1 VVIAVFTESFR
12 PVVNGVSV
20 SVETFAREL
29 TALGHEV
36 HVFAPRYP
44 GYTDNWP
51 FQVHRLPSITTPFA
65 RDYPL
70 PIPISGRLHR
80 LLLDAGINLIHT
92 QSPFLSG
99 WSGAF
104 WAKKLHIP
112 LVTTHHTIYTEYVHY
127 AKIVPPALAKRVVIA
142 ITRRHCN
149 RANLVIVPT
158 EPIIGLLRSYGVTAP
173 IKAVPTGVDV
183 ESIASAPPE
192 WAINQYGIPEGN
204 KVVLY
209 AGRLAPEKN
218 VLELIRAFA
227 LISRARS
234 DVVFLVVGG
243 GPSADDCKRLAASL
257 GIGERV
263 RFTGVLHPPHLY
275 SCYAAAD
282 LMLYPS
288 LTDTQGMV
296 LCEALAAGTPCVA
309 ANAYG
314 ATSVVQHGIDGILVP
329 GSAESLAQAALEL
342 LSDPEKLEAMS
353 RNARENAKR
362 FGRRECALKMLSA
375 YNEAIQN
382 AEKEL
387 LFKSKR

>member
-1 VVIAVFTESFR
+1 MVIAVFTESFR

-29 TALGHEV
+29 TILGHEV

-44 GYTDNWP
+44 GYKDNWP
-51 FQVHRLPSITTPFA
+51 FHVHRLPSITTPFA

-70 PIPISGRLHR
+70 PIPVPSRLHR
-80 LLLDAGINLIHT
+80 PLLGAGISLIHT

-99 WSGAF
+99 WLGAF
-104 WAKKLHIP
+104 WAKRLRVP

-127 AKIVPPALAKRVVIA
+127 AKLVPPTLAKRVVTA
-142 ITRRHCN
+142 ITKWHSN

-158 EPIIGLLRSYGVTAP
+158 EPIISLLRSYGVTAP

-183 ESIASAPPE
+183 ENIASAPPE
-192 WAINQYGIPEGN
+192 WAINRYGIPAGSR
-204 KVVLY
+204 VVLY

-218 VLELIRAFA
+218 VSELIRAFA
-227 LISRARS
+227 IISRARS
-234 DVVFLVVGG
+234 DVMFLVVGG
-243 GPSADDCKRLAASL
+243 GPSTEECKRLAASL

-282 LMLYPS
+282 IMLYPS

-314 ATSVVQHGIDGILVP
+314 ATSVVQHGVDGILVP
-329 GSAESLAQAALEL
+329 GDAESLAQAALEL
-342 LSDPEKLEAMS
+342 LSDPERLKAMS
-353 RNARENAKR
+353 HSARENAKR
-362 FGRRECALKMLSA
+362 FSRRECALKMLSA
-375 YNEAIQN
+375 YQDALTNQ
-382 AEKEL
+382 
-387 LFKSKR
+387 R